1 MGREGM
7 SSTGREPAAR
17 ASLGPGAQEQ
27 RREHPAWFSEGE
39 FLVAV
44 TSPVVSLLA
53 GAGLVNPCLF

>member
-1 MGREGM
+1 M
-7 SSTGREPAAR
+7 SSAGREPAAR